1 MATASSGFEGSE
13 AMKPPHSRLGAI
25 FVLSGTRRADE
36 DKRERTGQQRHF

>member
-1 MATASSGFEGSE
+1 MATASSGIEGSE